1 MSNNYNNSNDY
12 LLSFFEKKKR
22 KDDCFV
28 IAEIGHNHKGSVK
41 IAKNLFLSAKNCGA
55 SAVKLQKRSNN
66 NLYTKNFFNSI
77 YDNKNS
83 YGKTY
88 GEHREF
94 LEFSES
100 QYLELIEYSK
110 EIGIT
115 FFATPFDFESIAFLE
130 KLNFPA
136 YKIASA
142 DLINTPLQTKIA
154 ETKKPIFLSTGGG
167 SFEDIERAY
176 KNITKINKNL
186 IILHCTA
193 SYPALPK
200 DMNLNVIPE
209 LVKRYS
215 DMVIGLS
222 DHENGID
229 AASIAYMLGARVFE
243 KHFTLD
249 RSWKGTDHPFSLEP
263 QGLEKMIRNLKRIPL
278 MLGSNNKKLLECEK
292 KPLNKMYKSIVSAND
307 LKKSHVLSYKD
318 LAFKSPGGGLKPYQ
332 YNLLINKKIKKD
344 LKKDDLI
351 TLDCLE

>member
-278 MLGSNNKKLLECEK
+278 MLGSNNKKLLECER

>member
-1 MSNNYNNSNDY
+1 MSKNYNNSNDY
-12 LLSFFEKKKR
+12 LLSFFEKKKS
-22 KDDCFV
+22 KDDCFI

-278 MLGSNNKKLLECEK
+278 MLGSNNKKLLECER

>member
-55 SAVKLQKRSNN
+55 SAVKLQKRSNK

-115 FFATPFDFESIAFLE
+115 FFATPFDSESVVFLE

-176 KNITKINKNL
+176 ENITKINKNL

-278 MLGSNNKKLLECEK
+278 MLGSNNKKLIESEK

>member
-1 MSNNYNNSNDY
+1 MRKNHNSSNDY

-278 MLGSNNKKLLECEK
+278 MLGSNNKKLLECER

>member
-1 MSNNYNNSNDY
+1 MSKNYNSSNDY

-55 SAVKLQKRSNN
+55 SAVKLQKRSNK

-115 FFATPFDFESIAFLE
+115 FFATPFDSESVVFLE

-193 SYPALPK
+193 SYPALLK

-278 MLGSNNKKLLECEK
+278 MLGSNNKKLLESEK

>member
-1 MSNNYNNSNDY
+1 
-12 LLSFFEKKKR
+12 
-22 KDDCFV
+22 
-28 IAEIGHNHKGSVK
+28 
-41 IAKNLFLSAKNCGA
+41 
-55 SAVKLQKRSNN
+55 
-66 NLYTKNFFNSI
+66 
-77 YDNKNS
+77 
-83 YGKTY
+83 
-88 GEHREF
+88 
-94 LEFSES
+94 
-100 QYLELIEYSK
+100 
-110 EIGIT
+110 
-115 FFATPFDFESIAFLE
+115 LE

-278 MLGSNNKKLLECEK
+278 MLGSNNKKLLESEK

>member
-1 MSNNYNNSNDY
+1 MRKNHNSSNDY

-278 MLGSNNKKLLECEK
+278 MLGSNNKKPLESEK